1 MRNEMAMSTT
11 ALEKLAELEEKKVA
25 ALRTIE
31 QEEKAIRAAALTELK
46 EHRRGLLRDLDAN
59 SKEIEK
65 LSGRRPPTPGSTVT
79 PEYIRPTG
87 GTWGEKALG
96 ILDASYPTPMS
107 PSQIA
112 QALEAGGEVSRGSTK
127 LNVLVSQAIQ
137 NDITSDDPR
146 FAKIGRGRYVP
157 ASKYNATRA

>member
-1 MRNEMAMSTT
+1 MSTT
-11 ALEKLAELEEKKVA
+11 ALAKLAELEIKKEA

-31 QEEKAIRAAALTELK
+31 QEEKAIKAAALAELK
-46 EHRRGLLRDLDAN
+46 EQRRELLRNLDSN

-65 LSGRRPPTPGSTVT
+65 LSGRRPPTPGSTVS
-79 PEYIRPTG
+79 PESIRPSG
-87 GTWGEKALG
+87 GTWGEKALN

-112 QALEAGGEVSRGSTK
+112 MALEAKGEIPRGSTK

-157 ASKYNATRA
+157 ASKYNSTRA